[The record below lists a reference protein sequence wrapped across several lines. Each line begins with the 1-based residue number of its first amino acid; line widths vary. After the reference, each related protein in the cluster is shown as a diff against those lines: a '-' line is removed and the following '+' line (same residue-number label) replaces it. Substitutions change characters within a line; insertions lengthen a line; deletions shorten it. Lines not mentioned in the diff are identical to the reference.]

1 MRDRCA
7 KGSLRGTLCVEVNV
21 LMIARCIG
29 KLINAFLIYFYPICK
44 ADFFADVVLELA
56 RVNKVAHGGSFF
68 CGFVCV
74 SVCDV
79 M

>member
-1 MRDRCA
+1 
-7 KGSLRGTLCVEVNV
+7 
-21 LMIARCIG
+21 MIARCIG

-68 CGFVCV
+68 VV
-74 SVCDV
+74 LSVFLSV
-79 M
+79 MLCERGACPLSKHL